1 MARKIEYSEEIWN
14 RLKEVYE
21 SSPKITWQALV
32 DQVGEELGCEMPS
45 PSVVRRK
52 ALAEK
57 WKKKAKSL
65 VKKTAQE
72 LNKEIK
78 KLTKKNNG
86 QENTQTTDK
95 SEKSDSQNSVKKTSN
110 IAEFNSQNSKNNG
123 HNNGGRSTVNENYL
137 KSALVVKNNRI
148 RAHKLGELI
157 TDTIDSVIHIRDE
170 VLNLNNPTEE
180 QLALVKFKMGLIC
193 QVVDLNVK
201 QSISISNIA
210 KTEAMFWGLD
220 VDDLK
225 DQSEVQARRSSVISG
240 AEERMAIAKANMKK
254 KKEEAFMRKLALI
267 EAGEVEPEDEK
278 SENCAGKM
286 PDLI

>member
-86 QENTQTTDK
+86 QEDTQNTDK

-123 HNNGGRSTVNENYL
+123 NNNGGRSTVNENYL

-170 VLNLNNPTEE
+170 VLNLNNPTEDE
-180 QLALVKFKMGLIC
+180 LALVKFKMGLIS

-210 KTEAMFWGLD
+210 RTEAMFWGLD

-267 EAGEVEPEDEK
+267 EAGEVEPEDSSK
-278 SENCAGKM
+278 
-286 PDLI
+286 

>member
-32 DQVGEELGCEMPS
+32 DQVGEVLGCEMPS

-86 QENTQTTDK
+86 QEDAQNTDK
-95 SEKSDSQNSVKKTSN
+95 TEKSDSQNFVKKTSN

-123 HNNGGRSTVNENYL
+123 NNNGGRSTVNENYL

-170 VLNLNNPTEE
+170 VLNLNNPTEDE
-180 QLALVKFKMGLIC
+180 LALVKFKMGLIS

-210 KTEAMFWGLD
+210 RTEAMFWGLD

-240 AEERMAIAKANMKK
+240 AEERMAIAKANMKR

-267 EAGEVEPEDEK
+267 EAGEVEPE
-278 SENCAGKM
+278 S
-286 PDLI
+286 

>member
-86 QENTQTTDK
+86 QEDAQDTDK
-95 SEKSDSQNSVKKTSN
+95 TEKSDSQNFVKKTSN

-123 HNNGGRSTVNENYL
+123 NNNGGRSTVNENYL

-170 VLNLNNPTEE
+170 VLNLNNPTEDE
-180 QLALVKFKMGLIC
+180 LALVKFKMGLIS

-210 KTEAMFWGLD
+210 RTEAMFWGLD

-240 AEERMAIAKANMKK
+240 AEERMAIAKANMKR

-267 EAGEVEPEDEK
+267 EAGEVEPE
-278 SENCAGKM
+278 S
-286 PDLI
+286 

>member
-86 QENTQTTDK
+86 QEDTQNTDK

-123 HNNGGRSTVNENYL
+123 NNNGGRSTVNENYL

-170 VLNLNNPTEE
+170 VLNLNNPTEDE
-180 QLALVKFKMGLIC
+180 LALVKFKMGLIS

-210 KTEAMFWGLD
+210 RTEAMFWGLD

-267 EAGEVEPEDEK
+267 EAGEVEPED
-278 SENCAGKM
+278 SSN
-286 PDLI
+286 DIR

>member
-170 VLNLNNPTEE
+170 VLNLNNPTEDE
-180 QLALVKFKMGLIC
+180 LALVKFKMGLIS

-210 KTEAMFWGLD
+210 RTEAMFWGLD

-278 SENCAGKM
+278 SEN
-286 PDLI
+286 

>member
-21 SSPKITWQALV
+21 SSPKITWQGLV
-32 DQVGEELGCEMPS
+32 DHVGEELGCEMPS

-65 VKKTAQE
+65 VKKSAQE

-78 KLTKKNNG
+78 KLTNKSNGQDESQGSENKEKNN
-86 QENTQTTDK
+86 
-95 SEKSDSQNSVKKTSN
+95 SQNSVKKTSN

-123 HNNGGRSTVNENYL
+123 QNNGGNSSINENYL
-137 KSALVVKNNRI
+137 KSALVVKNNRV
-148 RAHKLGELI
+148 RAHKLGGLI
-157 TDTIDSVIHIRDE
+157 DDTIDSVIHVRDE
-170 VLNLNNPTEE
+170 ILRLHNPTDEE
-180 QLALVKFKMGLIC
+180 LALVKFKMGIIC
-193 QVVDLNVK
+193 QIVDLNVK
-201 QSISISNIA
+201 QSISVSNIA
-210 KTEAMFWGLD
+210 KVEAQFWGLD

-240 AEERMAIAKANMKK
+240 AEERMANAKANMKK

-267 EAGEVEPEDEK
+267 EAGEVDPEDV
-278 SENCAGKM
+278 
-286 PDLI
+286 

>member
-72 LNKEIK
+72 LNKDIK

-86 QENTQTTDK
+86 QEDTQNTDK

-123 HNNGGRSTVNENYL
+123 NNNGGRSTVNENYL

-170 VLNLNNPTEE
+170 VLNLNNPTEDE
-180 QLALVKFKMGLIC
+180 LALVKFKMGLIS

-210 KTEAMFWGLD
+210 RTEAMFWGLD

-278 SENCAGKM
+278 SEN
-286 PDLI
+286 

>member
-86 QENTQTTDK
+86 QEDTQDTEKTVK
-95 SEKSDSQNSVKKTSN
+95 SNSQNSVKKTSN
-110 IAEFNSQNSKNNG
+110 IAEFNSQNSKNSG

-267 EAGEVEPEDEK
+267 EAGEVEPDDKNE
-278 SENCAGKM
+278 
-286 PDLI
+286 

>member
-32 DQVGEELGCEMPS
+32 DHVGEELGCEMPS

-86 QENTQTTDK
+86 QEDTQDTEI
-95 SEKSDSQNSVKKTSN
+95 SEKSDSQKSVKKTSN
-110 IAEFNSQNSKNNG
+110 IAEFNSQNSKNSG

-148 RAHKLGELI
+148 RAHRLGELI

-170 VLNLNNPTEE
+170 VLILNNPTEE

-278 SENCAGKM
+278 SEN
-286 PDLI
+286 

>member
-32 DQVGEELGCEMPS
+32 DHVGEELGCEMPS

-170 VLNLNNPTEE
+170 VLNLNNPTEDE
-180 QLALVKFKMGLIC
+180 LALVKFKMGLIS

-210 KTEAMFWGLD
+210 RTEAMFWGLD

-254 KKEEAFMRKLALI
+254 KKEEAFKRKLALI
-267 EAGEVEPEDEK
+267 EAGEVDTEEQEQ
-278 SENCAGKM
+278 S
-286 PDLI
+286 

>member
-86 QENTQTTDK
+86 QEDTQDTDK
-95 SEKSDSQNSVKKTSN
+95 TEKSDSQNSVKKTSN
-110 IAEFNSQNSKNNG
+110 FAEFNSQNSKNNG

-170 VLNLNNPTEE
+170 VLNLNNPTEDE
-180 QLALVKFKMGLIC
+180 LALVKFKMGLIS

-210 KTEAMFWGLD
+210 RTEAMFWGLD

-240 AEERMAIAKANMKK
+240 AEERMAIAKANMKR

-267 EAGEVEPEDEK
+267 EAGEVEPEDKK
-278 SENCAGKM
+278 SEN
-286 PDLI
+286 

>member
-32 DQVGEELGCEMPS
+32 DHVGEELGFEMPS

-86 QENTQTTDK
+86 QEDTQDTEI
-95 SEKSDSQNSVKKTSN
+95 SEKSDSQKSVKKTSN
-110 IAEFNSQNSKNNG
+110 IAEFNSQNSKNSG

-278 SENCAGKM
+278 SEN
-286 PDLI
+286 

>member
-86 QENTQTTDK
+86 QEDTQNTDK

-123 HNNGGRSTVNENYL
+123 NNNGGRSTVNENYL

-267 EAGEVEPEDEK
+267 EAGEVEPDDKNE
-278 SENCAGKM
+278 
-286 PDLI
+286 

>member
-32 DQVGEELGCEMPS
+32 DHVGEELGCEMPS

-170 VLNLNNPTEE
+170 VLNLNNPTEDE
-180 QLALVKFKMGLIC
+180 LALVKFKMGLIS

-210 KTEAMFWGLD
+210 RTEAMFWGLD

-278 SENCAGKM
+278 SEN
-286 PDLI
+286 

>member
-14 RLKEVYE
+14 LLKEVYE

-86 QENTQTTDK
+86 QEDTQDTEK
-95 SEKSDSQNSVKKTSN
+95 SEKSDSQKSVKKTSN
-110 IAEFNSQNSKNNG
+110 IAEFNSQNSKNSG
-123 HNNGGRSTVNENYL
+123 HNNGGRTTVNENYL

-170 VLNLNNPTEE
+170 VLNLNNPTEDE
-180 QLALVKFKMGLIC
+180 LALVKFKMGLIS

-210 KTEAMFWGLD
+210 RTEAMFWGLD

-267 EAGEVEPEDEK
+267 EAGEVEPEDVQE
-278 SENCAGKM
+278 
-286 PDLI
+286 

>member
-1 MARKIEYSEEIWN
+1 
-14 RLKEVYE
+14 
-21 SSPKITWQALV
+21 
-32 DQVGEELGCEMPS
+32 
-45 PSVVRRK
+45 RRK

-86 QENTQTTDK
+86 QEDTQNTDK

-123 HNNGGRSTVNENYL
+123 NNNGGRSTVNENYL

-170 VLNLNNPTEE
+170 VLNLNNPTEDE
-180 QLALVKFKMGLIC
+180 LALVKFKMGLIS

-210 KTEAMFWGLD
+210 RTEAMFWGLD

-267 EAGEVEPEDEK
+267 EAGEVEPEDSSNE
-278 SENCAGKM
+278 
-286 PDLI
+286 

>member
-86 QENTQTTDK
+86 QEDTQNTDK
-95 SEKSDSQNSVKKTSN
+95 SEKSDSQNSVKKPSN

-123 HNNGGRSTVNENYL
+123 NNNGGRSTVNENYL

-170 VLNLNNPTEE
+170 VLNLNNPTEDE
-180 QLALVKFKMGLIC
+180 LALVKFKMGLIS

-210 KTEAMFWGLD
+210 RTEAMFWGLD

-267 EAGEVEPEDEK
+267 EAGEVEPEDSSNE
-278 SENCAGKM
+278 
-286 PDLI
+286 

>member
-86 QENTQTTDK
+86 QEDTQNTDK

-123 HNNGGRSTVNENYL
+123 NNNGGRSTVNENYL

-157 TDTIDSVIHIRDE
+157 TVTIDSVIHIRDE
-170 VLNLNNPTEE
+170 VLNLNNPTEDE
-180 QLALVKFKMGLIC
+180 LALVKFKMGLIS

-210 KTEAMFWGLD
+210 RTEAMFWGLD

-267 EAGEVEPEDEK
+267 EAGEVEPEDSSNE
-278 SENCAGKM
+278 
-286 PDLI
+286 

>member
-32 DQVGEELGCEMPS
+32 DHVGEELGCEMPS

-86 QENTQTTDK
+86 QEDTQDTEKT
-95 SEKSDSQNSVKKTSN
+95 EKSNSQNSVKKTSN
-110 IAEFNSQNSKNNG
+110 IAEFNSQNSKNSG

-180 QLALVKFKMGLIC
+180 QLVLVKFKMGLIS

-210 KTEAMFWGLD
+210 KTEALFWGLD

-267 EAGEVEPEDEK
+267 EAGEVEPEDSSNE
-278 SENCAGKM
+278 
-286 PDLI
+286 

>member
-21 SSPKITWQALV
+21 SSPKITWQGLV
-32 DQVGEELGCEMPS
+32 DHVGEELGCEMPS

-57 WKKKAKSL
+57 WKKKSKSL
-65 VKKTAQE
+65 VKKSAQE

-78 KLTKKNNG
+78 KLTNKNNG
-86 QENTQTTDK
+86 QDESQDSENKGK
-95 SEKSDSQNSVKKTSN
+95 SNSQNSVKKASN

-123 HNNGGRSTVNENYL
+123 QSNGGSSSVNENYL
-137 KSALVVKNNRI
+137 KSALVVKNNRV
-148 RAHKLGELI
+148 RAHKLGGLI
-157 TDTIDSVIHIRDE
+157 DDTIDSVIHVRDE
-170 VLNLNNPTEE
+170 ILRLHNPTDEE
-180 QLALVKFKMGLIC
+180 LALVKFKMGIIC
-193 QVVDLNVK
+193 QIVDLNVK
-201 QSISISNIA
+201 QSISVSNMA
-210 KTEAMFWGLD
+210 KVEAQFWGLD

-254 KKEEAFMRKLALI
+254 KKEEAFMRKLELV
-267 EAGEVEPEDEK
+267 EAGEVEPEDVQE
-278 SENCAGKM
+278 
-286 PDLI
+286 

>member
-86 QENTQTTDK
+86 QEDTQNTDK

-123 HNNGGRSTVNENYL
+123 NNNGGRSTVNENYL

-267 EAGEVEPEDEK
+267 EAGEVEPEDSSNE
-278 SENCAGKM
+278 
-286 PDLI
+286 

>member
-86 QENTQTTDK
+86 QEDTQDTDK
-95 SEKSDSQNSVKKTSN
+95 TEKSDSQNSVKKTSN

-123 HNNGGRSTVNENYL
+123 NNNGGRSTVNENYL

-170 VLNLNNPTEE
+170 VLNLNNPTEDE
-180 QLALVKFKMGLIC
+180 LALVKFKMGLIS

-210 KTEAMFWGLD
+210 RTEAMFWGLD

-240 AEERMAIAKANMKK
+240 AEERMAIAKANMKR

-267 EAGEVEPEDEK
+267 EAGEVEPE
-278 SENCAGKM
+278 S
-286 PDLI
+286 

>member
-32 DQVGEELGCEMPS
+32 DLVGEELGCEMPS

-86 QENTQTTDK
+86 QEKTQTTDK

-170 VLNLNNPTEE
+170 VLNLNNPTEDE
-180 QLALVKFKMGLIC
+180 LALVKFKMGLIS

-210 KTEAMFWGLD
+210 RTEAMFWGLD

-278 SENCAGKM
+278 SEN
-286 PDLI
+286 

>member
-32 DQVGEELGCEMPS
+32 DHVGEELGCEMPS

-95 SEKSDSQNSVKKTSN
+95 SENSDSQNSVKKTSN

-170 VLNLNNPTEE
+170 VLNLNNPTEDE
-180 QLALVKFKMGLIC
+180 LALVKFKMGLIS

-210 KTEAMFWGLD
+210 RTEAMFWGLD

-254 KKEEAFMRKLALI
+254 KKEEAFKRKLALI
-267 EAGEVEPEDEK
+267 EAGEVDTEEQDQ
-278 SENCAGKM
+278 S
-286 PDLI
+286 

>member
-86 QENTQTTDK
+86 QEDTQNTDK
-95 SEKSDSQNSVKKTSN
+95 SEKSDSQNSVKKTSS

-123 HNNGGRSTVNENYL
+123 NNNGGRSTVNENYL

-170 VLNLNNPTEE
+170 VLNLNNPTEDE
-180 QLALVKFKMGLIC
+180 LALVKFKMGLIS

-210 KTEAMFWGLD
+210 RTEAMFWGLD

-267 EAGEVEPEDEK
+267 EAGEVEPEDSSNE
-278 SENCAGKM
+278 
-286 PDLI
+286 

>member
-32 DQVGEELGCEMPS
+32 DHVGEELGCEMPS

-110 IAEFNSQNSKNNG
+110 IAEFNSQNSKNSG

-267 EAGEVEPEDEK
+267 EAGEVEPDDKNE
-278 SENCAGKM
+278 
-286 PDLI
+286 

>member
-21 SSPKITWQALV
+21 SSPKITWQGLV
-32 DQVGEELGCEMPS
+32 DHVGEELGCEMPS

-65 VKKTAQE
+65 VKKTARE

-78 KLTKKNNG
+78 KLTNKNNG
-86 QENTQTTDK
+86 QDESQESENK
-95 SEKSDSQNSVKKTSN
+95 EKSNGQNSVKKTSN

-123 HNNGGRSTVNENYL
+123 QSNGGSSSVNENYL

-170 VLNLNNPTEE
+170 VLNLNNPTEDE
-180 QLALVKFKMGLIC
+180 LALVKFKMGLIS

-210 KTEAMFWGLD
+210 RTEALFWGLD

-240 AEERMAIAKANMKK
+240 AEDRMAIAKANMKK

-267 EAGEVEPEDEK
+267 EAGEVETDDKNE
-278 SENCAGKM
+278 
-286 PDLI
+286 

>member
-86 QENTQTTDK
+86 QEDAQNTDK
-95 SEKSDSQNSVKKTSN
+95 TEKSDSQNFVKKTSN

-123 HNNGGRSTVNENYL
+123 NNNGGRSTVNENYL

-170 VLNLNNPTEE
+170 VLNLNNPTEDE
-180 QLALVKFKMGLIC
+180 LALVKFKMGLIS

-210 KTEAMFWGLD
+210 RTEAMFWGLD

-240 AEERMAIAKANMKK
+240 AEERMAIAKANMKR

-267 EAGEVEPEDEK
+267 EAGEVEPE
-278 SENCAGKM
+278 S
-286 PDLI
+286 

>member
-32 DQVGEELGCEMPS
+32 DQVGEEIGCEMPS

-86 QENTQTTDK
+86 QEDTQNTDK

-123 HNNGGRSTVNENYL
+123 NNNGGRSTVNENYL

-170 VLNLNNPTEE
+170 VLNLNNPTEDE
-180 QLALVKFKMGLIC
+180 LALVKFKMGLIS

-210 KTEAMFWGLD
+210 RTEAMFWGLD

-267 EAGEVEPEDEK
+267 EAGEVEPEDSSNE
-278 SENCAGKM
+278 
-286 PDLI
+286 

>member
-86 QENTQTTDK
+86 QEDTQNTDK

-123 HNNGGRSTVNENYL
+123 NNNGGRSTVNENYL

-170 VLNLNNPTEE
+170 VLNLNNPTEDE
-180 QLALVKFKMGLIC
+180 LALVKFKMGLIS

-201 QSISISNIA
+201 QSISISSIA
-210 KTEAMFWGLD
+210 RTEAMFWGLD

-267 EAGEVEPEDEK
+267 EAGEVEPEDSSNE
-278 SENCAGKM
+278 
-286 PDLI
+286 

>member
-86 QENTQTTDK
+86 QEDTQDTEKT
-95 SEKSDSQNSVKKTSN
+95 EKSNSQNSVKKTSN
-110 IAEFNSQNSKNNG
+110 IAEFNSQNSKNSG

-278 SENCAGKM
+278 SEN
-286 PDLI
+286 

>member
-32 DQVGEELGCEMPS
+32 DHVGEELGCEMPS

-78 KLTKKNNG
+78 KLTQKNNG

-278 SENCAGKM
+278 SEN
-286 PDLI
+286 

>member
-170 VLNLNNPTEE
+170 VLNLNNPTEDE
-180 QLALVKFKMGLIC
+180 LALVKFKMGLIS

-210 KTEAMFWGLD
+210 RTEAMFWGLD

-267 EAGEVEPEDEK
+267 EAGEVEPDDKNE
-278 SENCAGKM
+278 
-286 PDLI
+286 

>member
-86 QENTQTTDK
+86 QENTQITDK

-278 SENCAGKM
+278 SEN
-286 PDLI
+286 

>member
-86 QENTQTTDK
+86 QEDTQNTDK

-123 HNNGGRSTVNENYL
+123 NNNGGRSTVNENYL

-170 VLNLNNPTEE
+170 VLNLNNPTEDE
-180 QLALVKFKMGLIC
+180 LALVKFKMGLIS

-210 KTEAMFWGLD
+210 RTEAMFWGLD

-278 SENCAGKM
+278 SEN
-286 PDLI
+286 

>member
-21 SSPKITWQALV
+21 FSPKITWQALV

-170 VLNLNNPTEE
+170 VLNLNNPTEDE
-180 QLALVKFKMGLIC
+180 LALVKFKMGLIS

-210 KTEAMFWGLD
+210 RTEAMFWGLD

-254 KKEEAFMRKLALI
+254 KKEEAFKRKLALI
-267 EAGEVEPEDEK
+267 EAGEVDTEEQDQ
-278 SENCAGKM
+278 S
-286 PDLI
+286 

>member
-86 QENTQTTDK
+86 QEDTQDTEK
-95 SEKSDSQNSVKKTSN
+95 SEKSDSQKSVKKTSN
-110 IAEFNSQNSKNNG
+110 IAEFNSQNSKNSG

-278 SENCAGKM
+278 SEN
-286 PDLI
+286 

>member
-32 DQVGEELGCEMPS
+32 DHVGEELGCEMPS

-86 QENTQTTDK
+86 QEDTQTTDK

-170 VLNLNNPTEE
+170 VLNLNNPTEDE
-180 QLALVKFKMGLIC
+180 LALVKFKMGLIS

-210 KTEAMFWGLD
+210 RTEAMFWGLD

-278 SENCAGKM
+278 SEN
-286 PDLI
+286 